1 MRRRAY
7 LPLVVLLAG
16 SLLFTGCT
24 SRYGEQKTKVNYY
37 PQCYEPVAQ
46 LRQDENSTGKSTAA
60 GAAGGALLGA
70 LIGGLATG
78 KVEGALAG
86 AVAGGAAG
94 AVGGNIYGKSQEKK
108 RDAAYLAE
116 YNQQMGA
123 EAASMNRATAAAK
136 LATKCYDQQFKLA
149 VGQFKAGQITRLEL
163 QDRYNEIRSGLE
175 ETAFILKDT
184 SVAMAK
190 KDSEYSQVL
199 AGQTQEQ
206 PAEPVSAPPKA
217 NKKPTPAVKQAN
229 LTPQASEWK
238 SSRNELESTRS
249 DVDSRMNSYEQTVN
263 NLLG

>member
-1 MRRRAY
+1 MQRRVY
-7 LPLVVLLAG
+7 LPLVFLLAG
-16 SLLFTGCT
+16 SLLFSGCT
-24 SRYGEQKTKVNYY
+24 SRYGEQKTRVNYY
-37 PQCYEPVAQ
+37 PQCYEPVAK

-78 KVEGALAG
+78 KVEGALVG

-94 AVGGNIYGKSQEKK
+94 AVGGNIYGKSQEKQ
-108 RDAAYLAE
+108 RDANYLAE
-116 YNQQMGA
+116 YNRQMGA

-149 VGQFKAGQITRLEL
+149 VDQFKAGQLTRLEL
-163 QDRYNEIRSGLE
+163 QDRYSEIRSGLE

-184 SVAMAK
+184 SVAMAQ
-190 KDSEYSQVL
+190 KDSEYERVL
-199 AGQTQEQ
+199 AGSTTQEQ
-206 PAEPVSAPPKA
+206 PAASSPATTKKKSA
-217 NKKPTPAVKQAN
+217 PAVKQAN

-238 SSRNELESTRS
+238 SSRKELESTRS
-249 DVDSRMNSYEQTVN
+249 DVDARMNSYEQTVN

>member
-1 MRRRAY
+1 MQRRVY
-7 LPLVVLLAG
+7 LPLVFLLAG
-16 SLLFTGCT
+16 SLLFSGCT
-24 SRYGEQKTKVNYY
+24 SRYGEQKTRVNYY
-37 PQCYEPVAQ
+37 PQCYEPVAK

-78 KVEGALAG
+78 KVEGALVG
-86 AVAGGAAG
+86 AVAGGA
-94 AVGGNIYGKSQEKK
+94 N
-108 RDAAYLAE
+108 YLAE
-116 YNQQMGA
+116 YNRQMGA

-149 VGQFKAGQITRLEL
+149 VDQFKAGQLTRLEL

-184 SVAMAK
+184 SVEMAK
-190 KDSEYSQVL
+190 KDSEYERVL
-199 AGQTQEQ
+199 AGPTTQEQ
-206 PAEPVSAPPKA
+206 PAVSSPTTAKKKTTPV
-217 NKKPTPAVKQAN
+217 VKQTN

-238 SSRNELESTRS
+238 SSRKELESTRS
-249 DVDSRMNSYEQTVN
+249 DVDARMNSYEQTVN

>member
-1 MRRRAY
+1 MQRRAY
-7 LPLVVLLAG
+7 LPLVFLLVG

-94 AVGGNIYGKSQEKK
+94 AVGGNIYGKSQERQ
-108 RDAAYLAE
+108 RDAAYLAK

-149 VGQFKAGQITRLEL
+149 VGQYKANQISRLEL

-184 SVAMAK
+184 SVAMAQ
-190 KDSEYSQVL
+190 KDNEYQQVL
-199 AGQTQEQ
+199 AGQVKDTPSAST
-206 PAEPVSAPPKA
+206 PAKS
-217 NKKPTPAVKQAN
+217 KKKSTPAVKQAS

-238 SSRNELESTRS
+238 SSRNELESTRT
-249 DVDSRMNSYEQTVN
+249 DVDARMNSYEQTVN

>member
-1 MRRRAY
+1 MQRRVY
-7 LPLVVLLAG
+7 LPLVFLLAG
-16 SLLFTGCT
+16 SLLFSGCT
-24 SRYGEQKTKVNYY
+24 SRYGEQKTRVNYY
-37 PQCYEPVAQ
+37 PQCYEPVAK

-78 KVEGALAG
+78 KVEGALVG

-94 AVGGNIYGKSQEKK
+94 AVGGNIYGKSQERQ
-108 RDAAYLAE
+108 RDANYLAE
-116 YNQQMGA
+116 YNRQMGA

-149 VGQFKAGQITRLEL
+149 VDQFKAGQLTRLEL

-184 SVAMAK
+184 SVEMAK
-190 KDSEYSQVL
+190 KDSEYERVL
-199 AGQTQEQ
+199 AGPTTQEQ
-206 PAEPVSAPPKA
+206 PAASSPTTAKKKTTPV
-217 NKKPTPAVKQAN
+217 VKQAN

-238 SSRNELESTRS
+238 SSRKELESTRS
-249 DVDSRMNSYEQTVN
+249 DVDARMNSYEQTVN